1 LFVRPVVWRRR
12 IGIVS
17 VDRLVAVR
25 IGLAGH
31 LGRGTVM
38 RTLGAAAT
46 RGSSTF
52 VHAAVVE

>member
-1 LFVRPVVWRRR
+1 LFVRPVIWRRR

-25 IGLAGH
+25 IGLAGY
-31 LGRGTVM
+31 LGCGTVM
-38 RTLGAAAT
+38 RTLAAAAT